1 MNIKMLMDM
10 RKRILSD
17 VEKEFTD
24 ELIPVKLTEDEGG
37 KNCILNVLISGSD
50 EEMGNAS
57 GEFFF
62 LPSAVNDDI
71 QYFVCLITLYDS
83 VPVENVSELCA
94 AIAGINTYVTTGGFG
109 MDFGSGS
116 LIYKFTCPMSIYASE
131 DVIRDNVDLYMGC
144 AFQAISDYGYLL
156 TEVCEGERD
165 AESVVEVISG
175 EN

>member
-1 MNIKMLMDM
+1 MNIKKLMDM
-10 RKRILSD
+10 RKQILSD
-17 VEKEFTD
+17 VEKEFID
-24 ELIPVKLTEDEGG
+24 ELIPVKLTEDKG
-37 KNCILNVLISGSD
+37 NNVYILNMLIGGSD

-62 LPSAVNDDI
+62 LPSGPSDEV
-71 QYFVCLITLYDS
+71 QYFVSLITLYES

-109 MDFGSGS
+109 IDFVSGS
-116 LIYKFTCPMSIYASE
+116 LIYKFTCPMSVYASE
-131 DVIRDNVDLYMGC
+131 EVIRDNVDLYMGC
-144 AFQAISDYGYLL
+144 AFQAVSDYAYML

-165 AESVVEVISG
+165 AESVIEVISG

>member
-1 MNIKMLMDM
+1 MNIKKLMEM

-17 VEKEFTD
+17 MEKEFTD

-37 KNCILNVLISGSD
+37 NTCVLNMLMSGSD
-50 EEMGNAS
+50 EAMGNAS

-62 LPSAVNDDI
+62 LPSTVRDEI
-71 QYFVCLITLYDS
+71 QYFVSLITLYES
-83 VPVENVSELCA
+83 VPVENVSEVCA
-94 AIAGINTYVTTGGFG
+94 AIAGINTYVTTGAFG

-131 DVIRDNVDLYMGC
+131 DVIKDNVDLYMGC
-144 AFQAISDYGYLL
+144 AFQAISDFGYLL
-156 TEVCEGERD
+156 TEVCECERD